1 MIILYFCLLCFLI
14 CLLYFKNKDKYL
26 NKTIILKNKKIKN
39 KNKNKEI
46 QTIEHLDLYKSDNKL
61 YIKNNIKLNDY
72 NIEVDRPLYS
82 YSNYKNDKNI
92 DFNNLDEELI
102 NNAYDKLVDDNRI
115 QNINYDNL
123 TFYNSNDDYYNIVNN
138 DNYGYTNFMTY
149 KNDLKIN

>member
-1 MIILYFCLLCFLI
+1 MIILDFCLLCFLICLI
-14 CLLYFKNKDKYL
+14 CLLYFKNKDL

-39 KNKNKEI
+39 NNNKIK
-46 QTIEHLDLYKSDNKL
+46 TIEHLDLYKSDNKL

-82 YSNYKNDKNI
+82 CSNYKNDKNI

-102 NNAYDKLVDDNRI
+102 NNAYDKLVNDNRI

-123 TFYNSNDDYYNIVNN
+123 TFYNSNDNYYNIVNN

-149 KNDLKIN
+149 KK